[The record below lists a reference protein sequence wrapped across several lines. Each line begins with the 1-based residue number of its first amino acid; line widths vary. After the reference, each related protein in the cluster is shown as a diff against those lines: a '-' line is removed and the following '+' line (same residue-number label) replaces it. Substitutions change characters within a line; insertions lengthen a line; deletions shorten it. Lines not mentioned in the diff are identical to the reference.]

1 MNDPQVHR
9 VKKRNQYSNVAIFRS
24 LFGCLM
30 ANVVS
35 CFNQYINVN
44 NARDQNFTKSLD
56 YYPVASFSSSNI
68 TECNQCCI
76 FQPSS
81 FSTYQAFLV
90 QIGDDFDTEDP
101 FMFVNGLLIRHVQNS
116 TLATWLSGENKY
128 FSTVLVDPSKGNYD
142 VTDRINSTYSSWSL
156 LGDDTPNQAELFELE
171 IARTNSPPG
180 TQYYILT
187 NNGTAE
193 SPRHYMIIFA
203 VDILSTTII
212 ANSIVKNYTF
222 SADYGVRSMYRPNLF
237 AYVDQNTI
245 NFGSLD
251 LSTGIIATTLNYNL
265 TTLDLAM
272 KDYYVCNDSSSVVVV
287 ENHRGT
293 DIISL
298 TQIANFMNGAKT
310 WLTGANTTLF
320 VSSQG
325 GLVVSIYNQGTSMYE
340 LYYLTGNDYNS
351 YNLVQIYANGT
362 YQVRNAEENNALVMF
377 SDTHGLMYYYFKA
390 IKYLA
395 IMDYSVISGQDIRG
409 YLYNDTNSADLLN
422 LFTFVNF
429 GPYGP
434 PGPDRV
440 YPELVRFNFS
450 TTNDSIPEINCHFTN
465 PMGQYSTLNIS
476 TLLTNYTI
484 TIQWQDDDQ
493 QQQMSGL
500 IKNVLI
506 TGTVILTMLLILGSF
521 WLMSRKSKE
530 EDAALEEFKLDYI
543 KYSHKKPEH
552 DDSSSLIEHDIN

>member
-1 MNDPQVHR
+1 MMDKAAPPYR
-9 VKKRNQYSNVAIFRS
+9 MFALKAF
-24 LFGCLM
+24 LGCLLAHM
-30 ANVVS
+30 VA
-35 CFNQYINVN
+35 CFNQFINVY

-56 YYPVASFSSSNI
+56 YYPVASFTSSNL
-68 TECNQCCI
+68 TECNQCCQ

-81 FSTYQAFLV
+81 FSVYQAFLI

-116 TLATWLSGENKY
+116 TLATWLSGDTKY
-128 FSTVLVDPSKGNYD
+128 FTTVLVDPTKGNYE
-142 VTDRINSTYSSWSL
+142 VTDKINSTFSSWSL
-156 LGDDTPNQAELFELE
+156 LGEDTPNASELFELE

-187 NNGTAE
+187 NNGTLTD
-193 SPRHYMIIFA
+193 PRHYMIIFA
-203 VDILSTTII
+203 VDILSAAII
-212 ANSIVKNYTF
+212 PNSIVKNYTF
-222 SADYGVRSMYRPNLF
+222 SADYGVRTMYRPNLF
-237 AYVDQNTI
+237 CYVDQGVI
-245 NFGSLD
+245 NFGTLD
-251 LSTGIIATTLNYNL
+251 LTTGTITTTLNYNL
-265 TTLDLAM
+265 TTIDLSM
-272 KDYYVCNDSSSVVVV
+272 KDYFICNDSSSVVVV

-298 TQIANFMNGAKT
+298 TQTSNFMNGAKT
-310 WLTGANTTLF
+310 WLTGMNSTLF

-325 GLVVSIYNQGTSMYE
+325 GLVITIFNQGTGLYE
-340 LYYLTGNDYNS
+340 LYYLVGNDYS
-351 YNLVQIYANGT
+351 TYSLVQIAFNGT

-377 SDTHGLMYYYFKA
+377 SDTHGLMYYYFKS
-390 IKYLA
+390 IRYLA
-395 IMDYSVISGQDIRG
+395 IMDYSVIEGQDIRG

-422 LFTFVNF
+422 LYTFVNF

-434 PGPDRV
+434 PNPDRV

-450 TTNDSIPEINCHFTN
+450 TMNDSIPEMNCQFTN
-465 PMGQYSTLNIS
+465 PVGQYSTLNIS

-484 TIQWQDDDQ
+484 TIQWQDDNQ